1 MKKVFTLI
9 LAFSIAFAFSA
20 SALAVT
26 TPSGYKRLSTEDME
40 KLCTAINEKSDNFLC
55 SYDKDQK
62 ALIMTYVDEN
72 PSDPEKSLMETVR
85 KAETGDENA
94 KNYLL
99 LMEMIF
105 DDQTDFVMGLFL
117 DQKWYADVVLRC
129 VDPTQN
135 NALVLE
141 YINGIRTSFRP
152 QFYEAHAAEESTPV
166 VSTEPVITDIGL
178 EGKSYDD
185 LVALKDQI
193 NLAIWQSDTWQE
205 VEVPQGVWEV
215 GADIPA
221 GKWTIFPG
229 ASGNTYIKIG
239 TEIKDGGSDVK
250 SKASETIRNDK
261 YKYYDASS
269 DLTSW
274 TYEFTVGE
282 YVKVD
287 DGPAIFTPYA
297 GKPSLG
303 FK

>member
-1 MKKVFTLI
+1 
-9 LAFSIAFAFSA
+9 
-20 SALAVT
+20 
-26 TPSGYKRLSTEDME
+26 ME

-62 ALIMTYVDEN
+62 ALIMTYVDED

-85 KAETGDENA
+85 KAEAGDENA

-117 DQKWYADVVLRC
+117 DQKWYVDVVLRC

-152 QFYEAHAAEESTPV
+152 QFYEDHAAEASVPV
-166 VSTEPVITDIGL
+166 ASTEPVITDIGL
-178 EGKSYDD
+178 KGKNYDE

-193 NLAIWQSDTWQE
+193 NMAIWNSAEWQE

-221 GKWTIFPG
+221 GKWTILPG

-239 TEIKDGGSDVK
+239 TEIKDGSTDV
-250 SKASETIRNDK
+250 SSSSSAVIRNDN
-261 YKYYDASS
+261 YKYYKPES

-274 TYEFTVGE
+274 TYDFKNGE
-282 YVKVD
+282 YVKID
-287 DGPAIFTPYA
+287 YGPAVFTPYA